1 MGVGYGYTFDPGS
14 GLLPCSEENDSFD
27 RGGVGFDIIA
37 INKFAQDHGLNS
49 ATLKFQQD
57 TGNAP
62 CIDHIGINGD
72 PAWHSLESGQV
83 YTNDPGNPDTLA
95 QLQDG
100 DVGTIVRPQMAPT
113 SGGLAGQADVL
124 APLAF
129 MLGYGGSGSNSP
141 NINPNIHFVFV
152 GDSENLDTQ
161 QNGECYST
169 ISSVVNWSRNTEL
182 ALHTRGQS
190 QTRRTYARR
199 DPRGP
204 RRA

>member
-1 MGVGYGYTFDPGS
+1 
-14 GLLPCSEENDSFD
+14 LLPCSEENDSFD

-37 INKFAQDHGLNS
+37 INKFAQNHGLNS

-57 TGNAP
+57 TGNA
-62 CIDHIGINGD
+62 

-100 DVGTIVRPQMAPT
+100 DVSTIVRPQMAPT

-152 GDSENLDTQ
+152 GNSENLDTQ

-169 ISSVVNWSRNTEL
+169 ISGVVLQLEPE
-182 ALHTRGQS
+182 H
-190 QTRRTYARR
+190 
-199 DPRGP
+199 
-204 RRA
+204 